1 MRAEASL
8 PELIVAVAGG
18 DRAALRSLYQQ
29 QATRLF
35 GVANAI
41 LRDRDAA
48 ADAMQDAFLR
58 ISQRAGQFD
67 PGRGEA
73 SAWLGGIVRHA
84 ALDLA
89 RKRGREL
96 PTDDP
101 SLGAHGQLPNSRSRR
116 CSNSRGSTPAEASG
130 ASAA

>member
-1 MRAEASL
+1 MRTEATL
-8 PELIVAVAGG
+8 AALMVAGAG
-18 DRAALRSLYQQ
+18 GGRGALREVYERQSV
-29 QATRLF
+29 RLF

-48 ADAMQDAFLR
+48 ADALQDAFLR

-67 PGRGEA
+67 AGRGEA
-73 SAWLGGIVRHA
+73 SAWLAGIVRHA

-89 RKRGREL
+89 RRRGREL

-101 SLGAHGQLPNSRSRR
+101 ALG
-116 CSNSRGSTPAEASG
+116 
-130 ASAA
+130 